1 MGQVGT
7 GWTGTGGLRIGWDRW
22 DWDRGVFRLGGTGWD
37 WGRSLLT
44 FPVGQVCYR
53 QRDCNMCLYFLSFLG
68 FEDHM
73 VITNRSQKSSFS
85 KIGLE
90 NRSSLSKIS
99 LKNRSSLSKIRQKGE
114 KKGVKLVKTRN

>member
-53 QRDCNMCLYFLSFLG
+53 QHDCNMCLYFLSFLG

-73 VITNRSQKSSFS
+73 VITNRSQKS